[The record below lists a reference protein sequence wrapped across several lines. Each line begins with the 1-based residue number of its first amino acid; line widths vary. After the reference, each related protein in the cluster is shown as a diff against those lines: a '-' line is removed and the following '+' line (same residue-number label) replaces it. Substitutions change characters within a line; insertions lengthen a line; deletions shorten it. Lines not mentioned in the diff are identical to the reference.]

1 MPESNP
7 TAAPVTFQRA
17 KARAPIGGTRYAG
30 LSTLSGLA
38 ARAAVV
44 AAESLQALGLGGG
57 SVVTSRPPATPLTQQ
72 VRPAA
77 PAVVRAE
84 APPPESGRAL
94 TSSFP
99 AAAAVPDRAARP
111 VVTPHESRP
120 PESGSAI
127 ASRVA
132 VAVAAVVGTPP
143 LVARS
148 EPPLPEPGRTLQ
160 GWGPTAPLTPQVR
173 PGTVVVARAE
183 EPRPP
188 AGGVAT
194 LPPPTEALT
203 RQERPPAPVT
213 ASAEPPRPD
222 PGAVRSSGVPLVPQP
237 RGAMPVVAAEPGRPQ
252 PEAGTALSSSGKP
265 EPLTP
270 QVKPGTRVAAQAEP
284 PRPGEGAVLWLKS
297 PVNAPAGQGGRP
309 GTVVRGDDP
318 RPAEGVARYSS
329 ALPPPLTPQVKPPRP
344 AVVPAA
350 EPPPA
355 PGQVLASRP
364 AADSPAGLPRP
375 GVVVALEFVP
385 EGGRATW
392 SVAPGGV
399 GPAGPPPRPLVTPF
413 EELPAGGVALWSRP
427 APPAAPDTLADLEAC
442 YRFDGDLTDSSDA
455 GEDLAA
461 GSPAPSFASPG
472 VLGRYLA
479 GGLATGATGPLVGVA
494 ANAQPLGVAFFGRS
508 PTVSATT
515 FASVWWAGGYRVDLV
530 GDGLG
535 GFGVGLVSPFHGG
548 TQFHAPAGELTPG
561 DWRHVAFTRDASGN
575 WVLYVDGL
583 PVASGSTNPA
593 GTTTG
598 FNVQVAAGES
608 AGIDQLLV
616 YGRQLS
622 AAEVLLLYNGG
633 AGLDPTAVAAAA
645 RNAALA
651 ATDARRV
658 APALVATDARR
669 APTLTAARGGEE

>member
-120 PESGSAI
+120 PEPGSAI

-148 EPPLPEPGRTLQ
+148 EPPQPEPGRTLQ

-427 APPAAPDTLADLEAC
+427 APPAAPDTLADLAAC

-461 GSPAPSFASPG
+461 GAPRPDVRLARRARPVPRRRPRDRRDGPARRGRRQRPAAGRG
-472 VLGRYLA
+472 VLR
-479 GGLATGATGPLVGVA
+479 P
-494 ANAQPLGVAFFGRS
+494 QPH
-508 PTVSATT
+508 
-515 FASVWWAGGYRVDLV
+515 
-530 GDGLG
+530 
-535 GFGVGLVSPFHGG
+535 GVGHHLRQRVVGRRLPGRPRRRRPGRLRGG
-548 TQFHAPAGELTPG
+548 TGVPLPRRHPVPRAGRRT
-561 DWRHVAFTRDASGN
+561 
-575 WVLYVDGL
+575 
-583 PVASGSTNPA
+583 
-593 GTTTG
+593 
-598 FNVQVAAGES
+598 
-608 AGIDQLLV
+608 
-616 YGRQLS
+616 
-622 AAEVLLLYNGG
+622 
-633 AGLDPTAVAAAA
+633 DP
-645 RNAALA
+645 RRLA
-651 ATDARRV
+651 ARRV
-658 APALVATDARR
+658 HPGRVGQLGPVRGRPAGRLGRDQPGRHDDRV
-669 APTLTAARGGEE
+669 